1 MKIVKKKLKKKELTA
16 EELKELQNIRRSADL
31 VLVYGKKAVLV
42 LAGRGI
48 GPQTAA
54 RVLSMLQ
61 PTKEKLLKDIL
72 DAEKEF
78 IRTKKYWK

>member
-1 MKIVKKKLKKKELTA
+1 VKIAKKKLKKKELSN
-16 EELKELQNIRRSADL
+16 EEMKEFQSMRRSADL
-31 VLVYGKKAVLV
+31 VIVYGKKAVLV

-54 RVLSMLQ
+54 RILSMLQ

-72 DAEKEF
+72 EAEKEF